1 MLNLQKYYF
10 DVHYILGKLMILADT
25 LSRATLKDT
34 TQSLPENET
43 TTYIH
48 SAVQH
53 LPVSEEMLKKIR
65 HETSLDPIMQAILKT
80 SPMVGQTKSTKLR
93 LLCIRI
99 AKFETSY
106 PTMKDS
112 F

>member
-48 SAVQH
+48 SV
-53 LPVSEEMLKKIR
+53 V
-65 HETSLDPIMQAILKT
+65 
-80 SPMVGQTKSTKLR
+80 
-93 LLCIRI
+93 
-99 AKFETSY
+99 
-106 PTMKDS
+106 
-112 F
+112 